1 MGSVGIVVVTA
12 CDTHKEGSDH
22 APGVR
27 AKRLGGWDILN
38 QPSRPLREA
47 RPSVSHSLTKERQTF
62 AARPS
67 LRPEFGHA
75 GPAPERGSAEEQRS
89 VGVSG

>member
-1 MGSVGIVVVTA
+1 MGPIGIVVATA
-12 CDTHKEGSDH
+12 CDAHKEGSDH

-27 AKRLGGWDILN
+27 AKRLGGWGIPS

-47 RPSVSHSLTKERQTF
+47 RPSVSHSLTKERQTS

-75 GPAPERGSAEEQRS
+75 GPAPERGPAEEPRS